1 MSVDQWRCVY
11 YAPPY
16 QANIK
21 GMYYAI
27 VFTYSQHFNYSTLLL
42 FRMLP
47 NFSCGRCTETHRF
60 FCEPAGPSN
69 ATVEQQRATTAAA
82 PAQTVRC
89 SVSLQRLTDTGKLKT
104 LLYWLITIACLYM
117 FPAVP
122 SVHHT

>member
-1 MSVDQWRCVY
+1 MLLCSLTLNASIIQHY
-11 YAPPY
+11 Y
-16 QANIK
+16 
-21 GMYYAI
+21 
-27 VFTYSQHFNYSTLLL
+27 YSECYPTLAVEDAQ
-42 FRMLP
+42 R
-47 NFSCGRCTETHRF
+47 HRF

-69 ATVEQQRATTAAA
+69 ATVEQQRATAAAA

-122 SVHHT
+122 SVRHT